1 MIKIMESVLLRETKN
16 EAMEVKEETAEIIE
30 DPSTTAV
37 KMEMDS
43 EEDSEPEF
51 HVSNKNP
58 EKLLEDSDD
67 EDSAP
72 PELIAAELG
81 IRSKTIFQG
90 KRNLCVIYL
99 ESFPN
104 RMQRYSTAC
113 WKSYS

>member
-1 MIKIMESVLLRETKN
+1 MFVVKIMENVLLHETKT
-16 EAMEVKEETAEIIE
+16 EPMEVKEEPTEIIE

-58 EKLLEDSDD
+58 EKLLEESDD
-67 EDSAP
+67 EASIP
-72 PELIAAELG
+72 PKSIASELG

-90 KRNLCVIYL
+90 KQA
-99 ESFPN
+99 P
-104 RMQRYSTAC
+104 
-113 WKSYS
+113 